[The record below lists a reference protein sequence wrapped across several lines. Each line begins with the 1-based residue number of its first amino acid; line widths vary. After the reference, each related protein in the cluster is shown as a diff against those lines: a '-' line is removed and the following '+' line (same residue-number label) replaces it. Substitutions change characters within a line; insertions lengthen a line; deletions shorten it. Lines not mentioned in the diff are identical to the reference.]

1 MAADIIATVR
11 VSNSL
16 DLSVHPDP
24 IPCGKRSDHDMDIQ
38 WHIETKGWKF
48 MPNGIVFKD
57 NDDETFHDPQPGDSD
72 FHWTNDN
79 HNKRLYHYTVNVIS
93 TDGKTT
99 LTYDPA
105 IENRGDQLGS

>member
-24 IPCGKRSDHDMDIQ
+24 IPCGKR
-38 WHIETKGWKF
+38 
-48 MPNGIVFKD
+48 PD
-57 NDDETFHDPQPGDSD
+57 NDDGTFHDPQPGDSD